1 MKFKMHV
8 AGAVLAALFSAQAA
22 ATINTGVSPGAGQ
35 DGNGELFLTIIDIDP
50 TGTTGRSYTRDLGIR
65 MNSFLPTP
73 AGSGVTAQGYTL
85 AFAPD
90 ALFASFLNETLG
102 DTPEDKAARQSMFV
116 WNIGALDNNQQN
128 RYLTTAKS
136 IETSQVPTNL
146 ALRTFDDNTASYLAN
161 VNTLG
166 SHPGGDAIHGSS
178 TATEADGPAYGGS
191 ANWGNNWGGSATF
204 NSTARIGE
212 SMNFYLL
219 ANTSNSGSNAV
230 KANLTVFAN
239 EIGNASWTLAQDGT
253 LTYMAPVPEP
263 GEWALMLS
271 GLALIGALARRRNRG
286 A

>member
-8 AGAVLAALFSAQAA
+8 AGALLAALFSAQAA
-22 ATINTGVSPGAGQ
+22 ATINAGGSPGPGQ

-65 MNSFLPTP
+65 INAFLPTP
-73 AGSGVTAQGYTL
+73 AGSGVTAKGYTL
-85 AFAPD
+85 EFAPD
-90 ALFASFLNETLG
+90 ATFTAFLNETLG
-102 DTPEDKAARQSMFV
+102 DRQSMFV
-116 WNIGALDNNQQN
+116 WNIGALDNVQQN

-136 IETSQVPTNL
+136 IDTTQVPTNL

-161 VNTLG
+161 VNALG
-166 SHPGGDAIHGSS
+166 SHPGGDVINGSS

-191 ANWGNNWGGSATF
+191 ALWGNNWGGSATF

-230 KANLTVFAN
+230 KANLSIFAN
-239 EIGNASWTLAQDGT
+239 DVGNASWSLAQDGT

-271 GLALIGALARRRNRG
+271 GLALVGALARRRNRN
-286 A
+286 ANS

>member
-8 AGAVLAALFSAQAA
+8 AGALLAALFSAQAA
-22 ATINTGVSPGAGQ
+22 ATINTGISPGPGQ
-35 DGNGELFLTIIDIDP
+35 DGNGELFLTITDIDP

-65 MNSFLPTP
+65 MNAFLPTP
-73 AGSGVTAQGYTL
+73 AGSGVTAKGYTL
-85 AFAPD
+85 EFAPD
-90 ALFASFLNETLG
+90 ALLTSFLAQSE
-102 DTPEDKAARQSMFV
+102 PARQSMFV

-136 IETSQVPTNL
+136 IDPSQIPTNL
-146 ALRTFDDNTASYLAN
+146 ALRTFDDNTSSYLAN
-161 VNTLG
+161 VNTLPT
-166 SHPGGDAIHGSS
+166 HPGGDAINGSS

-191 ANWGNNWGGSATF
+191 ALWGNNWGGSATF

-219 ANTSNSGSNAV
+219 ANTSNSGSNAL
-230 KANLTVFAN
+230 KANLTIFAN
-239 EIGNASWTLAQDGT
+239 DVGNASWSLAQDGT

-271 GLALIGALARRRNRG
+271 GLALVGALARRRNRG
-286 A
+286 ARS